1 MRSSGRA
8 EEAQMKNWGF
18 WAATSVVASVV
29 SFPGHGQGQEPIP
42 EEPVP
47 GLNGVRTHR
56 MGRVAGSSVGGG
68 GIEIA
73 PAEVDVSG
81 GKSEAQVA
89 GPAARA
95 LAPAPAGTIEEAELA
110 SEIAA
115 RFETLDDCRIEVAR
129 SRHVLIAAVQ
139 ADRLTLR
146 WTIVDTGEVT
156 DATAVGT
163 TPVDA
168 DVLDC
173 VKRQMTSWTFSAPSG
188 GPMPVERVFK
198 FRPVRTEGAFEGQRG
213 AHFHVEPNEQGRDSM
228 ENW

>member
-1 MRSSGRA
+1 
-8 EEAQMKNWGF
+8 MKTWRL
-18 WAATSVVASVV
+18 WAATSVIVSVV
-29 SFPGHGQGQEPIP
+29 SFPGQGQGQEPVP

-56 MGRVAGSSVGGG
+56 MGRVAGSSVEGG

-73 PAEVDVSG
+73 SAEVDVSG

-95 LAPAPAGTIEEAELA
+95 LAPAVAGTIDEAELA

-115 RFETLDDCRIEVAR
+115 RFDRLDDCRIEVAR
-129 SRHVLIAAVQ
+129 TRQVLVAAVQ
-139 ADRLTLR
+139 AERLTLR

-173 VKRQMTSWTFSAPSG
+173 VKRQMTGWRFSPPSG

-198 FRPVRTEGAFEGQRG
+198 FRPIRTGGDTEPPDNSPATGAPSG
-213 AHFHVEPNEQGRDSM
+213 ALGGP
-228 ENW
+228 